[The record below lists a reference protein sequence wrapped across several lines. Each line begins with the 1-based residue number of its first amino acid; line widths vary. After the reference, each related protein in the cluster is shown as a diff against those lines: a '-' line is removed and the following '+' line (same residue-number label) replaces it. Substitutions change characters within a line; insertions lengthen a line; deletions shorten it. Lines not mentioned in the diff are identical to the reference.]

1 MEELRKCPFC
11 GGEAEMHYGIFTDD
25 AYVECIECKARS
37 HVFLKIIVQS
47 PHGTGG
53 HKTLGKKE

>member
-1 MEELRKCPFC
+1 MAF
-11 GGEAEMHYGIFTDD
+11 FTDD

-53 HKTLGKKE
+53 HKMLGKKEWNVGGSLRNGGLKNK